1 MTRRLLLIAA
11 IVLSGHVAAGQTT
24 KDQTST
30 TPPGTPPQSASS
42 PTAVAPTRGP
52 LVGEYVGI
60 LMCVDCN
67 AVRAKLTLYS
77 SSPLSSSE
85 GTYLFE
91 QSYLSGHGI
100 EQTLTFGQWRALH
113 GSRDDANATVYQLTS
128 SDPTA
133 APQYFLRIS
142 DDTLRL
148 LDKQRRELPSVI
160 NTTLSR
166 LPRPGGYVAVDPYDP
181 GVQQAA
187 AFAVAMWSARS
198 PEPLMLR
205 AITRAQRQ
213 VFDGANYKLCL
224 DVDVAQTRQ
233 LVQSVVYRDSAQT
246 LHLTQWLADGCE
258 SRTLR

>member
-1 MTRRLLLIAA
+1 MTHRLLTIAA
-11 IVLSGHVAAGQTT
+11 IVLSAHVAAGQTT
-24 KDQTST
+24 TDKTST
-30 TPPGTPPQSASS
+30 TPPTTSPQSASHAA
-42 PTAVAPTRGP
+42 TAPSRGP
-52 LVGEYVGI
+52 LIGEYVGI
-60 LMCVDCN
+60 LMCADCN

-77 SSPLSSSE
+77 TSPLTSSD

-91 QSYLSGHGI
+91 QSFLSGHGI
-100 EQTLTFGQWRALH
+100 EQTLTFGQWRAMR
-113 GSRDDANATVYQLTS
+113 GSRDDADATVYQLTS
-128 SDPTA
+128 DPKAT
-133 APQYFLRIS
+133 PQYFLRVS
-142 DDTLRL
+142 DSTLRL
-148 LDKQRRELPSVI
+148 LDQQRRELPSVI

-187 AFAVAMWSARS
+187 AFAVALWSARS

-205 AITRAQRQ
+205 AINRAQRQ

-224 DVDVAQTRQ
+224 DVDVAQSRQ
-233 LVQSVVYRDSAQT
+233 YVQTVVFRDSAQT